1 MSDERIMRGIE
12 MPASRPVAEERT
24 HRKQMVAAGLRLFSK
39 FGFDEG
45 VAGHIT
51 ARDPELTDR
60 LVRC

>member
-12 MPASRPVAEERT
+12 MPAVRPVAEERS

-45 VAGHIT
+45 A
-51 ARDPELTDR
+51 APEILS
-60 LVRC
+60 